1 MKKWLVCITQFL
13 LWMSCASQNMC
24 KLPEIDFGEIVKN
37 KKSDYLVSERIQYM
51 CHPGYDMEGSDWTTC
66 KEDGWI
72 PPPKCLAP
80 CSVTKEQ
87 LDAKNLLLHGR
98 QRHSEIIKHGGK
110 MEFVCWQGYTIV
122 SPSVRTCVD
131 GNLELPTCQP
141 SAWVLKLRPVGRIRP
156 AMAIHLA
163 RTTVQRTHMNACC
176 VGGEVVARLLRDDFG
191 FAGRSPSE
199 PLPPHMPNAALRMPD
214 VPGREPSITQAT
226 ISRRLLPLAW
236 NFSTPVVCTPP
247 EIDKGDF
254 LPNKSKYE
262 FDETIRVVC
271 HPGYMLEGRDNTFKC
286 TKYGWLPYPK
296 CISKRCDY
304 PHVQNGVLSW
314 SNIYYSD
321 VNFPKKM
328 GDAINYRCNHGFLA
342 GNKQHWDKIRCT
354 SIGWDPEPE
363 CFKQCFPPK
372 FLPHGHVIH
381 NHRENFIEGDNISF
395 NCDERYHS
403 EHQPPKA
410 MCTKN
415 DWSPMLKCFPTA
427 PCTIAKQQLEAK
439 NLFLS
444 GSQRHSEIVQTNQ
457 MLQFMCEEGR
467 VLTAP
472 AVQKC
477 LDGHMDLPSCIS
489 ERGKNCSHPPTIQ
502 NGDIVTWYQEQ
513 YTSGSSVEFKCQKY
527 YAMEGHNKSFCDNGN
542 WTKVPACLEPCRISL
557 AEMEGQK
564 IELNSNET
572 GFQNMYV
579 QRGHSVELTCKS
591 GYSLVTNPSQV
602 AFVIQCVGKPIV
614 FPECKEIT
622 CNSPSVAAGTFR
634 PQRNVYQ
641 YEDFILIT
649 CDSSSR
655 VDKEQHFAECTRNG
669 WSPAP
674 ECGNRTCREPPT
686 VANGDIVKGAANSYP
701 PGHQVHYQCYEGF
714 AMKGSATVTCERK
727 TWSEPPRC
735 EDTTCPPPPGI
746 ANGQIKGQRKQKYLH
761 MEWVHYLCFP
771 GYLLTGNPTVRCL
784 DKQWTEA
791 PICRERG
798 RNCSRSPT
806 IENGVMITFYQK
818 QYTSGS
824 SVEFRCQ
831 GSYVMEG
838 YSRSFCDNGSWTKLP
853 ICLAPCKISLAEI
866 ENWNLEVRSEEKGS
880 DNVYVRRGDS
890 VELACKP
897 GYDPATNSSESAFVI
912 HCNGKPIVYPEC
924 KDAEGK
930 CPLPPLI
937 ENGDIVNIPKTE
949 YLPGES
955 VQYQCQNFYKMEGS
969 PTVTCNNGDWS
980 AEPRCLASE
989 EDMGR
994 NNIKLRWK
1002 SDTKLYSE
1010 SGDTI
1015 EFTCIHDFSLAQGS
1029 PPFRAQCRDGTIT
1042 YPRCRISSN
1051 KWDWLM
1057 GLANGT
1063 FRPRRKLYRGGDI
1076 IRIDCEDGLQAGGA
1090 EKIAECTNGGWSPP
1104 PKC

>member
-1 MKKWLVCITQFL
+1 
-13 LWMSCASQNMC
+13 
-24 KLPEIDFGEIVKN
+24 
-37 KKSDYLVSERIQYM
+37 
-51 CHPGYDMEGSDWTTC
+51 
-66 KEDGWI
+66 
-72 PPPKCLAP
+72 
-80 CSVTKEQ
+80 
-87 LDAKNLLLHGR
+87 
-98 QRHSEIIKHGGK
+98 
-110 MEFVCWQGYTIV
+110 
-122 SPSVRTCVD
+122 
-131 GNLELPTCQP
+131 
-141 SAWVLKLRPVGRIRP
+141 
-156 AMAIHLA
+156 
-163 RTTVQRTHMNACC
+163 
-176 VGGEVVARLLRDDFG
+176 
-191 FAGRSPSE
+191 
-199 PLPPHMPNAALRMPD
+199 
-214 VPGREPSITQAT
+214 
-226 ISRRLLPLAW
+226 
-236 NFSTPVVCTPP
+236 
-247 EIDKGDF
+247 
-254 LPNKSKYE
+254 
-262 FDETIRVVC
+262 
-271 HPGYMLEGRDNTFKC
+271 
-286 TKYGWLPYPK
+286 
-296 CISKRCDY
+296 
-304 PHVQNGVLSW
+304 
-314 SNIYYSD
+314 
-321 VNFPKKM
+321 
-328 GDAINYRCNHGFLA
+328 
-342 GNKQHWDKIRCT
+342 
-354 SIGWDPEPE
+354 
-363 CFKQCFPPK
+363 
-372 FLPHGHVIH
+372 
-381 NHRENFIEGDNISF
+381 
-395 NCDERYHS
+395 
-403 EHQPPKA
+403 
-410 MCTKN
+410 
-415 DWSPMLKCFPTA
+415 
-427 PCTIAKQQLEAK
+427 
-439 NLFLS
+439 
-444 GSQRHSEIVQTNQ
+444 

-542 WTKVPACLEPCRISL
+542 WTKVPACL
-557 AEMEGQK
+557 
-564 IELNSNET
+564 
-572 GFQNMYV
+572 
-579 QRGHSVELTCKS
+579 
-591 GYSLVTNPSQV
+591 
-602 AFVIQCVGKPIV
+602 
-614 FPECKEIT
+614 EIT

-791 PICRERG
+791 PICR
-798 RNCSRSPT
+798 
-806 IENGVMITFYQK
+806 
-818 QYTSGS
+818 
-824 SVEFRCQ
+824 
-831 GSYVMEG
+831 
-838 YSRSFCDNGSWTKLP
+838 
-853 ICLAPCKISLAEI
+853 
-866 ENWNLEVRSEEKGS
+866 
-880 DNVYVRRGDS
+880 
-890 VELACKP
+890 
-897 GYDPATNSSESAFVI
+897 
-912 HCNGKPIVYPEC
+912 
-924 KDAEGK
+924 DAEGK

-980 AEPRCLASE
+980 AEPRCLVPCTASE

-1042 YPRCRISSN
+1042 YPRC
-1051 KWDWLM
+1051 
-1057 GLANGT
+1057 
-1063 FRPRRKLYRGGDI
+1063 
-1076 IRIDCEDGLQAGGA
+1076 E
-1090 EKIAECTNGGWSPP
+1090 
-1104 PKC
+1104 